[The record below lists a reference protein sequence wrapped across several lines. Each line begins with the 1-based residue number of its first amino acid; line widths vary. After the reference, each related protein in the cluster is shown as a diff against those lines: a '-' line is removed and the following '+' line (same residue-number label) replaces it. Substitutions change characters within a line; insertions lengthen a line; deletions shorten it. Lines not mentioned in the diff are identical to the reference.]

1 VTTPETAVTAT
12 LAPDASLRGD
22 ALRDRLLDLRRTRL
36 RYSGLTVAI
45 AALVLVWGL
54 WRADG
59 MNSGGFLVGLP
70 MFFDYPAQIV
80 GEAWEAGLGAML
92 GLMVRHF
99 PSLIETLNIAFV
111 ATILGGLVATILS
124 LLASANLG
132 APAAAIWVTRRAM
145 DVMRAFPELVIAL
158 FLIFLLGA
166 SPVPAMIAV
175 AFHTSGALGKLFSE
189 VNENIDRKPVE
200 GLEAVGA
207 NWLQRLRFGV
217 IPQVIPNYFSY
228 FLLRLEINVRASAI
242 LGFVGAGGLGSE
254 LAEAIGWGQGRG
266 DDILALFTLLFL
278 AIIVID
284 QTSSAI
290 RARLTGGAVH

>member
-1 VTTPETAVTAT
+1 
-12 LAPDASLRGD
+12 
-22 ALRDRLLDLRRTRL
+22 
-36 RYSGLTVAI
+36 
-45 AALVLVWGL
+45 
-54 WRADG
+54 
-59 MNSGGFLVGLP
+59 
-70 MFFDYPAQIV
+70 
-80 GEAWEAGLGAML
+80 
-92 GLMVRHF
+92 
-99 PSLIETLNIAFV
+99 
-111 ATILGGLVATILS
+111 

>member
-1 VTTPETAVTAT
+1 MTAT

-111 ATILGGLVATILS
+111 ATILGGLVATVLS

-132 APAAAIWVTRRAM
+132 APGPVIWITRRAM
-145 DVMRAFPELVIAL
+145 DIMRAFPELVIAL

-175 AFHTSGALGKLFSE
+175 ALHTSGALGKLFSE

-217 IPQVIPNYFSY
+217 IPQVLPNYFSY

-266 DDILALFTLLFL
+266 DDIMALFTLLFL

-290 RARLTGGAVH
+290 RARLTGGATH

>member
-1 VTTPETAVTAT
+1 VTAT
-12 LAPDASLRGD
+12 FAPDASLRGD
-22 ALRDRLLDLRRTRL
+22 ALRERLLDLRRTRL

-45 AALVLVWGL
+45 AALVLAWGL

-59 MNSGGFLVGLP
+59 MNSGGFLTGLP
-70 MFFDYPAQIV
+70 LFFDYPAQIL
-80 GEAWEAGLGAML
+80 GEAWDAGAAAFF
-92 GLMVRHF
+92 GLMVQHF
-99 PSLIETLNIAFV
+99 PALVETLNIAFV
-111 ATILGGLVATILS
+111 ATILGALVATVLS

-132 APAAAIWVTRRAM
+132 APGPVIWVTRRAM
-145 DVMRAFPELVIAL
+145 DIMRAFPELVIAL

-189 VNENIDRKPVE
+189 VNENIDRKPIE

-207 NWLQRLRFGV
+207 NWLQSLRFGV
-217 IPQVIPNYFSY
+217 IPQVLPNYLSY

-266 DDILALFTLLFL
+266 DDIMALFTLLFL
-278 AIIVID
+278 AIVAID
-284 QTSSAI
+284 QVSSAL
-290 RARLTGGAVH
+290 RARLTGGAGH